1 MQDYEKLG
9 AFYVG
14 KVAQD
19 GKPTDELLLYDSSDL
34 TTHAVIIGMTGSGK
48 TGLGIGLLE
57 EAAMDK
63 IPVIAVD
70 PKGDLTNLLLS
81 FPNLAPDDFKPWVN
95 QEEAQR
101 QGMDADAFAKAQAE
115 MWKKGLADWG
125 QDADR
130 IKRLRENADF
140 AIYTP
145 GSSAGLQVS
154 VLKSFDAPPEA
165 VRGDSDALRER
176 IQTTATGLLGLLGVD
191 ADPIKSREHI
201 LISNI
206 LSHAWTAG
214 QNLDLG
220 AMIGAI
226 QKPSFE
232 KIGVLDLESFYPAK
246 ERFELAMT
254 LNNLLASPGFQS
266 WMEGEPLDIKKMLY
280 TDTGTPRLTVFSI
293 SHLGDAERMFFV
305 TQLLNEMLGWMRSQ
319 PGTSS
324 LRAILYMDEIFGY
337 FPPNGNPPSKTPMLT
352 LLKQAR
358 AFGLGLVLATQNP
371 VDLDYKGLSNTGT
384 WFIGRL
390 QTENDKARV
399 LEALEGAMA
408 GQNPMSKGDLDKMLS
423 GLGKRVFLMH
433 NVHEGHP
440 VIFQTRWT
448 MSYLAGPMTGDQIKK
463 IMNVRKMQAVSSETP
478 SSTASSASQK
488 APSSTVSSASSR
500 PLLPPQVKQYFV
512 PSKASEGVIYYP
524 MVIGAAQARYS
535 SPKYKIDTAKT
546 LRLLAEIGD
555 GPVPIK
561 WDDATSVELELDALE
576 TEPTAPG
583 EFADLP
589 TQGTDAKNYDKWQ
602 KEFSKWVAQTQS
614 LVLYESKANKLFSNP
629 DESEADFRARLT
641 HAAREDRDA
650 LKDKL
655 RQKYAPKLQTLQD
668 RLARAQANQ
677 EQQAAQARQKGLETA
692 VNIGMGV
699 LGALLGGGRRTGS
712 VVSAASR
719 AVKSA
724 GRTYNEAQDIGR
736 AADTVEGVQTQ
747 IAALN
752 QQLEDELVALETVT
766 DEQFEEVRIKPK
778 TTDVNLELVA
788 LAWVPYTRNDKG
800 VLNPAF

>member
-19 GKPTDELLLYDSSDL
+19 GKATDELLLYDSSDL

-81 FPNLAPDDFKPWVN
+81 FPNLAPEDFKPWVN
-95 QEEAQR
+95 LEEAAR
-101 QGMDADAFAKAQAE
+101 QGMDADAFAKAQSE
-115 MWKKGLADWG
+115 TWTKGLADWG

-140 AIYTP
+140 SIYTP
-145 GSSAGLQVS
+145 GSSAGSQVS
-154 VLKSFDAPPEA
+154 VLKSFNAPPEA
-165 VRGDSDALRER
+165 VRSDSDAMRER
-176 IQTTATGLLGLLGVD
+176 IQTTATGLLGLLGID

-201 LISNI
+201 LVSNI
-206 LSHAWTAG
+206 LSNAWSAG

-220 AMIGAI
+220 AMIQSI

-254 LNNLLASPGFQS
+254 LNNLLASPGFAS

-280 TDTGTPRLTVFSI
+280 TDAGTPRLTVFSI

-390 QTENDKARV
+390 QTENDKSRV

-408 GQNPMSKGDLDKMLS
+408 GQNPMSKDDLDKMLS

-433 NVHEGHP
+433 NVHESHP

-448 MSYLAGPMTGDQIKK
+448 MSYLAGPMTGEQIKRV
-463 IMNVRKMQAVSSETP
+463 MSTRK
-478 SSTASSASQK
+478 
-488 APSSTVSSASSR
+488 TVSSAKTVQDVNSGSAKTPSSAVSTSSR

-512 PSKASEGVIYYP
+512 PTTTESGVTYYP

-535 SPKYKIDTAKT
+535 NPKYKVDTART

-555 GPVPIK
+555 GPVALK
-561 WDDATSVELELDALE
+561 WDDATAVELELDALE
-576 TEPTAPG
+576 TEPTASG
-583 EFADLP
+583 AFADLP

-602 KEFSKWVAQTQS
+602 KEFGKWVAQTQS

-629 DESEADFRARLT
+629 DESEADFRTRLS

-692 VNIGMGV
+692 VNVGMGV
-699 LGALLGGGRRTGS
+699 LGALFGGGRRTSS

-752 QQLEDELVALETVT
+752 QQLEDELNALETVT

-788 LAWVPYTRNDKG
+788 LAWVPYTRDDKG
-800 VLNPAF
+800 ALNPAF

>member
-81 FPNLAPDDFKPWVN
+81 FPNLAPEDFKPWVN
-95 QEEAQR
+95 LDEAAR
-101 QGMDADAFAKAQAE
+101 QGMDADAFAKAQSE
-115 MWKKGLADWG
+115 MWTKGLADWG
-125 QDADR
+125 QDTER
-130 IKRLRENADF
+130 IKRLRENSDF

-165 VRGDSDALRER
+165 VRSDSDAMRER
-176 IQTTATGLLGLLGVD
+176 IQTTATGLLGLLGID

-206 LSHAWTAG
+206 LSQAWSAG

-220 AMIGAI
+220 AMIQAI

-232 KIGVLDLESFYPAK
+232 RIGVLDLESFYPAK

-280 TDTGTPRLTVFSI
+280 TEAGTPRLTVFSI
-293 SHLGDAERMFFV
+293 AHLGDAERMFFV

-390 QTENDKARV
+390 QTENDKSRV

-408 GQNPMSKGDLDKMLS
+408 GQNPMSRGDLDRMLS

-440 VIFQTRWT
+440 VTFQTRWT
-448 MSYLAGPMTGDQIKK
+448 MSYLAGPMTGEQIKK
-463 IMNVRKMQAVSSETP
+463 VMNDRKTQATSSAKTVQDSNLSGTKTP
-478 SSTASSASQK
+478 SSAAS
-488 APSSTVSSASSR
+488 TSSR

-512 PSKASEGVIYYP
+512 PTTAESGVTYYP

-535 SPKYKIDTAKT
+535 SPKYKVDTAKT

-555 GPVPIK
+555 GPVALK
-561 WDDATSVELELDALE
+561 WDDATAVELELDALE
-576 TEPTAPG
+576 TEPTASG
-583 EFADLP
+583 AFADLP
-589 TQGTDAKNYDKWQ
+589 TQGTDAKNYDRWQ
-602 KEFSKWVAQTQS
+602 KEFGKWVAQTQS

-629 DESEADFRARLT
+629 DESEADFRTRLS

-692 VNIGMGV
+692 VNVGMGV
-699 LGALLGGGRRTGS
+699 LGALFGGGRRTSS

-752 QQLEDELVALETVT
+752 QQLEDELNALETVT

-800 VLNPAF
+800 ALNPAF